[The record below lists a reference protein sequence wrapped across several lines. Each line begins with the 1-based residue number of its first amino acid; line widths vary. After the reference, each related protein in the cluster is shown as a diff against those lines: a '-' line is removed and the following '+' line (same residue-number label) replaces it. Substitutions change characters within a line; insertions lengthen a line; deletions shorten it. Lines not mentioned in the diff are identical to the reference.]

1 MKHAYLI
8 LAHNEW
14 EILRTLIRCLDDK
27 RNDIYVH
34 FDRKVKDAPTLQ
46 TENAG
51 LSILTDRVAVYWGD
65 LSVVE
70 AEYKLLEAAHKNGP
84 YAYYHLL
91 SGVDLPL
98 KSQDYIHNFFEEN
111 SGKEFVGYTLTEVT
125 PEVVRKVQR
134 CHLFPKDFKAPS
146 NPPKGGQIIW
156 WCKRILRA
164 IFIRLQIIL
173 NIKRSKSVD
182 FKKGSQW
189 FSITEN
195 LANYV
200 LEHKDWALKTF
211 SHSFCSDEIVVQTL
225 CWMSPYKDN
234 IYNTTDDAK
243 GCMRAIGWKEGQLHD
258 WEMKDY
264 KYLKQSEAL
273 FGRKFN
279 NTDQNF
285 IHKILEICNA

>member
-14 EILRTLIRCLDDK
+14 EILRTLIRCLDDE

-34 FDRKVKDAPTLQ
+34 FDKKVKEVPELQ
-46 TENAG
+46 TKKAG
-51 LSILTDRVAVYWGD
+51 LFILNDRVPVFWGD

-70 AEYKLLEAAHKNGP
+70 AEYKLLEVSQQNGP

-98 KSQDYIHNFFEEN
+98 KSQDYIHHFFEEN
-111 SGKEFVGYTLTEVT
+111 NGKEFIGYTLTEVT

-134 CHLFPKDFKAPS
+134 WHLFPEDFKAPS

-195 LANYV
+195 LAKYV
-200 LEHKDWALKTF
+200 LEHKEWGMKTF
-211 SHSFCSDEIVVQTL
+211 SHSFCPDEMVVQTL
-225 CWMSPYKDN
+225 CWMSPFKEN
-234 IYNTTDDAK
+234 IYNTVDDAK
-243 GCMRAIGWKEGQLHD
+243 GCMRAIGWKDGQLHD
-258 WEMKDY
+258 WEEDDLDK
-264 KYLKQSEAL
+264 LKQSEAL
-273 FGRKFN
+273 FARKFN
-279 NTDQNF
+279 SKDMEF
-285 IHKILEICNA
+285 IYEIEKLSKK